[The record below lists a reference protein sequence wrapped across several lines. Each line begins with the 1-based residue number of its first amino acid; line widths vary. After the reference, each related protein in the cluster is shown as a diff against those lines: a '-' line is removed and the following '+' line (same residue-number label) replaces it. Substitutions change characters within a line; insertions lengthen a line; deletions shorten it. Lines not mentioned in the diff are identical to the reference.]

1 MRPRIKVIA
10 LAVDDVEGSLG
21 FYRDG
26 MGLPTQAIFGTESED
41 GSVVFFGMNNDM
53 VLALYP
59 RTALAR
65 DANVSAPSHGPAQL
79 SVVLVHNVGSKREVD
94 AIMEQAERAGAEITD
109 PPHSGSGRARHR
121 SFRSLLRRHISPVR
135 IPPSNG
141 GASCNPS

>member
-41 GSVVFFGMNNDM
+41 GSVVFFEMNDNM

-65 DANVSAPSHGPAQL
+65 DANVSAPPHGPAQL
-79 SVVLVHNVGSKREVD
+79 SVVFVHNVGSKREVD
-94 AIMEQAERAGAEITD
+94 AVMEQAERAGAEITD
-109 PPHSGSGRARHR
+109 PPHDRFWGGYTGY
-121 SFRSLLRRHISPVR
+121 FRGPDGHVWEI
-135 IPPSNG
+135 
-141 GASCNPS
+141 AWNPQWEVEG